1 MLPQGRQTWGRSLSE
16 ECSQGCPAGLC
27 DAGGLPREA
36 LVTCNAVRKERMSE
50 TREFYRKLD
59 TELQM
64 SGELPPREFE
74 GALRA
79 WSRSGKNLATEM
91 NKLLQG

>member
-1 MLPQGRQTWGRSLSE
+1 
-16 ECSQGCPAGLC
+16 
-27 DAGGLPREA
+27 
-36 LVTCNAVRKERMSE
+36 MSE